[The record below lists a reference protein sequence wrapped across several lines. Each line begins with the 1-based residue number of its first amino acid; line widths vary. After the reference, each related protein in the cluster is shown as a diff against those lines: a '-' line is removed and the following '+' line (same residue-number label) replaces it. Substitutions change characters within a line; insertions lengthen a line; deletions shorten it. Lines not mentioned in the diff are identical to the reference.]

1 VTARDEPRPEKA
13 RLSAGVAVSGALS
26 PRLVELAA
34 AVDRRLP
41 ELLPGA
47 GSRPERVVEAMRY
60 ALTTPGKRLR
70 PVLTLTVAEMLGEDR
85 PEVLDLACAV
95 EMVHACSLVLD
106 DLPSMDDARLRRGRE
121 TTHRAF
127 GEDVAILAA
136 FALFNRA
143 YALVCEAGM
152 RLSPRRYSVADLGH
166 HLARAIGTEG
176 LIGGQALDLE
186 SRERDLD
193 LERLE
198 YIHSHKTG
206 ALFIAAAELGAMAAG
221 ARRKELDAVSLYA
234 KNLGLAFQI
243 GDDLLDVVG
252 RPEETGKDSQQ
263 DTHKVTFVK
272 LLGIDGARALIV
284 ELLEFA
290 VEALAPLG
298 KKAEPL
304 RSLAG
309 YVRMRER

>member
-1 VTARDEPRPEKA
+1 MTSRDEAQPA
-13 RLSAGVAVSGALS
+13 AGVAGS
-26 PRLVELAA
+26 PGGSAATLAPELVELARRVEA
-34 AVDRRLP
+34 RLP
-41 ELLPGA
+41 ELLPSA
-47 GSRPERVVEAMRY
+47 GQRPERVVEAMRY

-70 PVLTLTVAEMLGEDR
+70 PVLTLAVADLLGEDR

-106 DLPSMDDARLRRGRE
+106 DLPAMDDARLRRGRE

-143 YALVCEAGM
+143 YSLVSEAGM
-152 RLSPRRYSVADLGH
+152 RLSPRRYSVADLAH

-186 SRERDLD
+186 SRAEDLD

-221 ARRKELDAVSLYA
+221 AKRKDLDAVSLYA

-243 GDDLLDVVG
+243 GDDLLDVIG
-252 RPEETGKDSQQ
+252 RPEDTGKDSQQ

-272 LLGIDGARALIV
+272 LLGVAGARALMG
-284 ELLEFA
+284 ELIEFA
-290 VEALAPLG
+290 TEALAPLG
-298 KKAEPL
+298 KRAEPL
-304 RSLAG
+304 RSLAS
-309 YVRMRER
+309 YVRVRER